1 MISQILMII
10 LFMASSIS
18 FGNDK
23 NAPKETRIYHT
34 DSIGTV
40 TTDKPSYVI
49 QKDGRIL
56 PTDSI
61 GTRDSGSKNQ
71 YRIIGDRIYETD
83 SIGTVK
89 HDKSLKIK

>member
-1 MISQILMII
+1 MFRILSAIVLMIGFI
-10 LFMASSIS
+10 QTGAA
-18 FGNDK
+18 DK
-23 NAPKETRIYHT
+23 AKNETRIYHT

-40 TTDKPSYVI
+40 ITDKPSYII

-61 GTRDSGSKNQ
+61 GTRDAGSQNQ

-83 SIGTVK
+83 SIGTVRPER
-89 HDKSLKIK
+89 SPRIK